1 MTRITLDE
9 LLEQIERIP
18 SEWLDEVGKEVIDTV
33 PKIVEEL
40 RKSGVNKVTIKKL
53 LFRYKYALDV
63 FRLMLGLSQDEM
75 MNELLYFSKIPGLGR
90 GFRTVRNRAK
100 QYSSQLAEALV
111 ENLGLADAASEELF
125 HEWNY
130 TEVLIERYKYQRG
143 RAIKGQ
149 KRGRSLEDEVEELLK
164 ETRITYE
171 SRKNFMSKKGLEAK
185 ADFSIPSHLHPQIVI
200 ETKGYE
206 ATGSKLTDVLG
217 DILKIVQ
224 AKDPD
229 TRFYLV
235 TNGVGWF
242 RRISDLKHIIK
253 LQNKGDIDMVYTR
266 KTLSNLGEELKRSN
280 IGT

>member
-1 MTRITLDE
+1 MTKITLEE

-18 SEWLDEVGKEVIDTV
+18 SEWLDEVGREVIDTI

-40 RKSGVNKVTIKKL
+40 KKSGVNKAAVKGL

-63 FRLMLGLSQDEM
+63 FRLVLGLSQDEM
-75 MNELLYFSKIPGLGR
+75 INELLYFAKIPGLGR
-90 GFRTVRNRAK
+90 SFRTIRNRSK
-100 QYSSQLAEALV
+100 QHGSELAEALV
-111 ENLGLADAASEELF
+111 ENLGLADATSEELF
-125 HEWNY
+125 HQWKY

-164 ETRITYE
+164 EIGATYE
-171 SRKNFMSKKGLEAK
+171 SRKNFISEKGLEAK

-229 TRFYLV
+229 TSFYLV
-235 TNGVGWF
+235 TDGVGWF
-242 RRISDLKHIIK
+242 RRISDLKHIIE
-253 LQNKGDIDMVYTR
+253 LQNKGDISMVYTR
-266 KTLSNLGEELKRSN
+266 KTLPNLGEELKRSN
-280 IGT
+280 IQK